1 MYALI
6 VEAATAIHYLVDT
19 KTALVLK
26 GLDVFNKGRI
36 AFDAGWTDLIQSFIA
51 IRKTMTDS
59 GRQMTFK
66 ADRSA
71 AVSHADL
78 AWATLHA
85 LMHERLGAG
94 TDTGAGKS
102 FMEIT

>member
-1 MYALI
+1 VTPIRYAL
-6 VEAATAIHYLVDT
+6 ET
-19 KTALVLK
+19 KVGLVLK

-36 AFDAGWTDLIQSFIA
+36 AFDAGWVDVAQSFMA
-51 IRKTMTDS
+51 IRKTVTES

-71 AVSHADL
+71 ATSHADL

-85 LMHERLGAG
+85 LWREPLSGPRAG
-94 TDTGAGKS
+94 TSAS
-102 FMEIT
+102 FMEIM